1 MAQFQP
7 DIMVVDCF
15 DQNGYD
21 TGAVGTQRVGK
32 NLIAYQ
38 GAIFRGDLIFI
49 KALTDSLGKRFL
61 GMRDTINAILF
72 AKDLH
77 PVLVAVGHHAKL
89 NVGFYHFFQPVFHF
103 LSRDAGGVRH
113 DGIIKVQHQEF
124 DAAAMEKFRAYIC

>member
-7 DIMVVDCF
+7 NIMVVDCF
-15 DQNGYD
+15 DQNGCD

-61 GMRDTINAILF
+61 GMRNTINAMLF

-77 PVLVAVGHHAKL
+77 PVLVAVGHHTKL
-89 NVGFYHFFQPVFHF
+89 NVGFYHFFQPVSHF
-103 LSRDAGGVRH
+103 RRWGACSVRY
-113 DGIIKVQHQEF
+113 DGIVKIQHQQLNIPAFEHSKI
-124 DAAAMEKFRAYIC
+124 EGY